1 MCYTMA
7 INGKAYEESDFLTK
21 CVLPNM
27 NHREVENLR
36 NSVTI
41 EELGKHC
48 YGFITL
54 KGTMPGLPW

>member
-1 MCYTMA
+1 MCYFMA

-27 NHREVENLR
+27 NPREVENLR

-41 EELGKHC
+41 EELGN
-48 YGFITL
+48 TVTDL
-54 KGTMPGLPW
+54 SL